1 MDQNLAIIGVGLV
14 SVGAIGLLAY
24 MERRR
29 QLAQEARQTAYDE
42 YLKRK
47 EALKAESRR
56 KTTEALSRRET
67 LSRKDHDRAFEV
79 GRATERRTLE
89 ARGEEA
95 KTTSRP
101 IGRATGQVRTS
112 ELRSTDPYIG
122 GGHDS
127 MSLHHP
133 LNPLNP
139 VHHSS
144 LDDCSTRS
152 SGSSWGG
159 CSSSSYDSGSSSSC
173 DSSSSSSCD

>member
-42 YLKRK
+42 YLERK
-47 EALKAESRR
+47 KAMKVESQRKIAEA
-56 KTTEALSRRET
+56 

-89 ARGEEA
+89 ARGNEA
-95 KTTSRP
+95 KTASRP
-101 IGRATGQVRTS
+101 IGRASGPNRNS

-133 LNPLNP
+133 LNPI
-139 VHHSS
+139 HHSS
-144 LDDCSTRS
+144 SDDCSSRS

-159 CSSSSYDSGSSSSC
+159 CSSSSYDSGSSSSS
-173 DSSSSSSCD
+173 DSSSSSSSD